1 MTNEYALIARLQ
13 SINPA
18 LDATVALLSAA
29 ENDFRPLLEFGFEL
43 ATHPFGVTLYRG
55 GMGAVVTNPPSMS
68 KVESAVLSL
77 TNTRKPL
84 DTGLGSVMDAAVP
97 LYPSE
102 DALTAYAAACLP
114 DRLRSAAHLDR
125 VHFDVPTDE
134 QELVTVLHEA
144 ADKLEAADA
153 LLSLSARYREAHAA
167 HTAAL
172 TAALQGQCHPL
183 VSAATWRH
191 LEDDHK
197 AADSAMEAAK
207 QALLSAAL
215 DIT

>member
-134 QELVTVLHEA
+134 QELVSVLHEA
-144 ADKLEAADA
+144 ADKLEASDA
-153 LLSLSARYREAHAA
+153 LLSLSARYREAHALHVEA
-167 HTAAL
+167 VAAEN
-172 TAALQGQCHPL
+172 AAYRANVKAPIKATD
-183 VSAATWRH
+183 AAR
-191 LEDDHK
+191 
-197 AADSAMEAAK
+197 SAMEAAK

>member
-1 MTNEYALIARLQ
+1 MPTE
-13 SINPA
+13 
-18 LDATVALLSAA
+18 
-29 ENDFRPLLEFGFEL
+29 
-43 ATHPFGVTLYRG
+43 
-55 GMGAVVTNPPSMS
+55 
-68 KVESAVLSL
+68 
-77 TNTRKPL
+77 TRKPL
-84 DTGLGSVMDAAVP
+84 DTGLGSAMDEAVP

-167 HTAAL
+167 YSEALAASQ
-172 TAALQGQCHPL
+172 AAFHKRPIVC
-183 VSAATWRH
+183 ATTWER
-191 LEDDHK
+191 LEGAFK
-197 AADSAMEAAK
+197 AAESTMEAAK
-207 QALLSAAL
+207 HSLLSAAR